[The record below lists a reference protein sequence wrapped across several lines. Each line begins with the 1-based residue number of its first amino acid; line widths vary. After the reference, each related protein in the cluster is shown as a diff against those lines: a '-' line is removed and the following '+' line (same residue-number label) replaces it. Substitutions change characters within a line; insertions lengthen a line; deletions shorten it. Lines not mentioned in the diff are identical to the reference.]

1 MSVSIALL
9 AAMAI
14 ITAVVALYRK
24 LIARGEDDCV
34 HIADTSGQLISHQT
48 KVAKTLKRV
57 DRVGVGLTIATAL
70 YGIGLLAAYLYRG
83 LMHPP
88 M

>member
-14 ITAVVALYRK
+14 ITAILALYRK

-34 HIADTSGQLISHQT
+34 HIIDRSGELISHQT
-48 KVAKTLKRV
+48 KVAKTLKLV
-57 DRVGVGLTIATAL
+57 DRVGIGLTIATAL
-70 YGIGLLAAYLYRG
+70 YGIGLLATYLYRG